1 MRYLLMVFVAILF
14 AVAGLGTV
22 DAPADAAGGGYANK
36 CGGGE
41 IFLHAREIRLFTLHN
56 NARKEHG
63 LKPFCVHPALQRAA
77 RAHSKDMIQYDYFSH
92 HTRGRNEDPCTRIR
106 RFGYRSS
113 YCTENIGYNATPEGV
128 FRSWMRSS
136 IHRPVPSTALIYW
149 MGGST
154 K

>member
-1 MRYLLMVFVAILF
+1 MRYLLVVFVAILF

-56 NARKEHG
+56 KARKEHG

-77 RAHSKDMIQYDYFSH
+77 RAHSKDMIQRDYFSH
-92 HTRGRNEDPCTRIR
+92 YTKGKNEGACARMAN
-106 RFGYRSS
+106 FGYNWSS
-113 YCTENIGYNATPEGV
+113 CAENIGYNATPEGM
-128 FRSWMRSS
+128 FRTWMNSAG
-136 IHRPVPSTALIYW
+136 HRRNILDPQLHEI
-149 MGGST
+149 
-154 K
+154 